1 MNGNH
6 RGVNGKVTNGNGVAN
21 GGPRL
26 SNGHGSSD
34 KSRRYSNSSI
44 VSPNKSMHHHEHAEM
59 SSRTPGLA
67 KRNRGDYLPFDKS
80 LITSPNGKEYS
91 FSTVATDISGDASR
105 RSSPGRFGGVL
116 SDMDDFRIEMGELGV
131 VPLDQDDLETS
142 PIFTPRSNSR
152 VVRIV
157 SKHSNV

>member
-21 GGPRL
+21 AGPRL
-26 SNGHGSSD
+26 SNGGGSSD

-44 VSPNKSMHHHEHAEM
+44 ISPNKSMHHEHAEM

-116 SDMDDFRIEMGELGV
+116 SDMDDFRIDMGELGV

-142 PIFTPRSNSR
+142 PIFTPKKPVPNSKITENHA
-152 VVRIV
+152 IV
-157 SKHSNV
+157 

>member
-6 RGVNGKVTNGNGVAN
+6 RVNGKVTNGNGVAN

-80 LITSPNGKEYS
+80 LVTSPNGKEYS

-116 SDMDDFRIEMGELGV
+116 SDMDDFRIDMGELGV

>member
-6 RGVNGKVTNGNGVAN
+6 RVNGKVINENGVAN

-26 SNGHGSSD
+26 SNGGSSD

>member
-6 RGVNGKVTNGNGVAN
+6 RVNGKVTNENGVAN

>member
-6 RGVNGKVTNGNGVAN
+6 RVNGKVTNGNGVAN

-26 SNGHGSSD
+26 SNGGSSD

-116 SDMDDFRIEMGELGV
+116 SDMEDFRIEMGELGV

>member
-6 RGVNGKVTNGNGVAN
+6 RVNGKVTNGNGVAN

-44 VSPNKSMHHHEHAEM
+44 VSPNKSMHHHEHTEM

-67 KRNRGDYLPFDKS
+67 KRNRGDYFPFDKS

-105 RSSPGRFGGVL
+105 RSSPGRFAGVL

>member
-6 RGVNGKVTNGNGVAN
+6 RVNGKVINGNGVAN

-44 VSPNKSMHHHEHAEM
+44 VSPNKSMHHEHAEM

-116 SDMDDFRIEMGELGV
+116 SDMDDFRIDMGELGV